1 LQLFVAR
8 IRNGRL
14 DVKLGNGNGVK
25 VYRLERR
32 RQEDLPISNYLSK
45 IELYHNNKINDK
57 TLELMDFETEG
68 R

>member
-1 LQLFVAR
+1 
-8 IRNGRL
+8 
-14 DVKLGNGNGVK
+14 VKLGNGNGVK